1 MVVSEVEVDVF
12 LEFSCFFNI
21 QWMLAIYVELGRI
34 AFQVYCILLLFCLFI
49 LLIFKFD
56 VEAPTTNLNLST

>member
-1 MVVSEVEVDVF
+1 M
-12 LEFSCFFNI
+12 I

-56 VEAPTTNLNLST
+56 VEAEAPVLWPPDVKS